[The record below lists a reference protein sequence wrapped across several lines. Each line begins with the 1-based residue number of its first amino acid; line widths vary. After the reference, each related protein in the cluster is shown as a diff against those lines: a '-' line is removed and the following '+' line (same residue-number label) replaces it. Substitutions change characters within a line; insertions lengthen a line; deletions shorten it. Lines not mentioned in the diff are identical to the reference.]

1 MKKLLYTS
9 IFLFFITG
17 SNAQS
22 LYFPP
27 ISGNTWETTS
37 PDSLGWCTDKIDPL
51 FDFLKLKNTKAF
63 IVLKDGKI
71 VIEKYYDNFVQ
82 DSIRYWASAGKTLT
96 GMLVGIAQQEGYL
109 KITDKSSKYL
119 QVGWTSMPQ
128 AKEDLITIQNQLSMT
143 TGLDDGV
150 PENDCTIDTCLVYKA
165 DAGTRWAYHNAPYT
179 LLDKVIESATGKT
192 FNTYFAQA
200 IRNKIGMNGIWVKQ
214 DFNNIYFST
223 PRSMAR
229 YGLLLLNKGNWDGNS
244 IINDLSYI
252 NDMTNSSQ
260 NINKSYGY
268 LTWLNGKDSYMLPQS
283 QVIFNGSLMKDA
295 PNDLFAAEGKNG
307 QIINVVPSQ
316 NLVIVRMGN
325 SPGDGF
331 GNISNFFNNDI
342 WTYLNEI
349 ICNSTSTKDHI
360 EESVDLTLAS
370 NLVKN
375 QLHIINNGV
384 DGEIEIQIYNTNG
397 SLVYFN
403 KNQYTIDI
411 SSLKNGTYFIKL
423 KTKEVSK
430 TLKFVKI

>member
-1 MKKLLYTS
+1 
-9 IFLFFITG
+9 
-17 SNAQS
+17 
-22 LYFPP
+22 
-27 ISGNTWETTS
+27 
-37 PDSLGWCTDKIDPL
+37 
-51 FDFLKLKNTKAF
+51 
-63 IVLKDGKI
+63 
-71 VIEKYYDNFVQ
+71 
-82 DSIRYWASAGKTLT
+82 
-96 GMLVGIAQQEGYL
+96 
-109 KITDKSSKYL
+109 
-119 QVGWTSMPQ
+119 
-128 AKEDLITIQNQLSMT
+128 
-143 TGLDDGV
+143 
-150 PENDCTIDTCLVYKA
+150 
-165 DAGTRWAYHNAPYT
+165 
-179 LLDKVIESATGKT
+179 
-192 FNTYFAQA
+192 
-200 IRNKIGMNGIWVKQ
+200 
-214 DFNNIYFST
+214 
-223 PRSMAR
+223 
-229 YGLLLLNKGNWDGNS
+229 
-244 IINDLSYI
+244 
-252 NDMTNSSQ
+252 MTNSSQ